1 MWYRGFIDN
10 SKERLTEAN
19 GGQKTQPPPAEERL
33 PKEKFLVIIA
43 GGRYFSNYELLR
55 AFVDVKLSRIA
66 KEKQIEIVSGG
77 ATGADALGER
87 YAKEK
92 GYLLRRFPADWK
104 QYGRAAGVRRN
115 KEMAQNADALIAF
128 WNGESRGTK
137 NMIEEAR
144 AAGLLVAVKRY
155 T

>member
-1 MWYRGFIDN
+1 MRHREIIDD
-10 SKERLTEAN
+10 SKERLIEAN
-19 GGQKTQPPPAEERL
+19 GGQKRSLHQQKNKSQREYFR
-33 PKEKFLVIIA
+33 VIIA

-55 AFVDVKLSRIA
+55 TFVDVKLSRIT
-66 KEKQIEIVSGG
+66 KEKPIEIVSGG

-104 QYGRAAGVRRN
+104 QYGKAAGVRRN

-155 T
+155 I